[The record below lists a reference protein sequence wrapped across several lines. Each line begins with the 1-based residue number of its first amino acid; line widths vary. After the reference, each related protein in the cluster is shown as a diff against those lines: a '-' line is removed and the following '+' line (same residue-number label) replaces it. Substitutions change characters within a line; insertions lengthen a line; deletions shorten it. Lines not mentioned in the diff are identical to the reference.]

1 MPFDPIYKRTRLT
14 LGNPEGH
21 VGVVTLWSKKSEIA
35 AKLNPEHYAAVGN
48 LFSAERGLD
57 LMVRNLLANPQI
69 TNLVVTGVDFSRS
82 GIVLMDFFQKGF
94 ARGVTDT
101 TAKPVWRV
109 NSQYEGYIDLDI
121 PESALEALRASI
133 HIQRAPD
140 VAALNLTALP
150 KPAGTRER
158 AVFLKPEESS
168 RKYAG
173 EYEGHVIRAPTVAG
187 AWLQLLDTILK
198 FGKESGTHYD
208 DQQKELVNV
217 LSVITDEDPKA
228 LHVPDFLPSDVRH
241 VQEYIPRMTR
251 DLPGGTSSK
260 EYTYG
265 SRMRSWFGIDQV
277 QSAIAKLVRE
287 PISRAVVI
295 ALWDPKQDMTLGGSP
310 CLNHVWFRITDGALR
325 MTAVFRSHDMFEG
338 YPENAFALRVLQE
351 EVRAAV
357 EAGLRASAPE
367 SKLGLGPLMIL
378 SQSAHLYDDCW
389 ERAQK
394 TVDKFY
400 DQYLSAAQYRYDP
413 RGNII
418 ITIEGDEI
426 VVEHTSAARDTL
438 GTYRA
443 KSADEMRNILV
454 RENIIG
460 NTAHAVY
467 IGKELQKAEVA
478 IKLNVHF
485 DQDQPLDLSG
495 FAPKEGAA
503 NADKPSADASA
514 RQGAPSAG
522 AQKVVKEGVHGGGE
536 DKRYEKLIKRLQ
548 LDTFK

>member
-1 MPFDPIYKRTRLT
+1 MPFEPIYKKTRLT
-14 LGNPEGH
+14 LGNPEGT
-21 VGVVTLWSKKSEIA
+21 VGIVTLWSKKSEIA
-35 AKLNPEHYAAVGN
+35 AKLDPSQYAAIGN
-48 LFSAERGLD
+48 LYSAERGLD

-82 GIVLMDFFQKGF
+82 GIVLLDFFQKGF
-94 ARGVTDT
+94 TRGVTDT

-109 NSQYEGYIDLDI
+109 NSAHEGYIDLDI
-121 PESALEALRASI
+121 PESALEALRASV
-133 HIQRAPD
+133 HIQRVPD
-140 VAALNLTALP
+140 VSKLDLTSLP
-150 KPAGTRER
+150 KPAATRER
-158 AVFLKPEESS
+158 AVYLKPEETS

-173 EYEGHVIRAPTVAG
+173 EYEGHIIRAPTVAG
-187 AWLQLLDTILK
+187 AWLQVLDTILK

-208 DQQKELVNV
+208 DQQKELVNL
-217 LSVITDEDPKA
+217 LSIITDENPA
-228 LHVPDFLPSDVRH
+228 SLHVPDFLPSDVRH

-277 QSAIAKLVRE
+277 NNAIEKLIRE
-287 PISRAVVI
+287 PISRAVVLS
-295 ALWDPKQDMTLGGSP
+295 LWDPEQDMTLGGSP

-325 MTAVFRSHDMFEG
+325 MTAIFRSHDMFEG

-351 EVRAAV
+351 EVRAAA
-357 EAGLRASAPE
+357 EQGLHAKDFGS
-367 SKLGLGPLMIL
+367 LGLGPLMIL

-389 ERAQK
+389 ERAQR
-394 TVDKFY
+394 TVDKFL

-418 ITIEGDEI
+418 ITIEGDGI

-438 GTYRA
+438 GVYRA

-467 IGKELQKAEVA
+467 VGKELQKAEHA
-478 IKLNVHF
+478 IKLNIHF
-485 DQDQPLDLSG
+485 EQDQPLDLSAFEAAG
-495 FAPKEGAA
+495 PSA
-503 NADKPSADASA
+503 NADRPT
-514 RQGAPSAG
+514 APPVPQPAPTTRS
-522 AQKVVKEGVHGGGE
+522 VVKEGVQGP
-536 DKRYEKLIKRLQ
+536 
-548 LDTFK
+548 